1 MSEKYIKNEKIKI
14 YPVLTISTNTAEG
27 RNLNRDSYILL
38 KIPDQKNLFI
48 SLNNKKQF
56 LLYFN
61 YFIFNKIINILNQI
75 ISKNMI
81 LLYI

>member
-38 KIPDQKNLFI
+38 KIPD
-48 SLNNKKQF
+48 
-56 LLYFN
+56 
-61 YFIFNKIINILNQI
+61 
-75 ISKNMI
+75 
-81 LLYI
+81 